1 MTHLDRK
8 THILHPPT
16 KFKIRVKGHLGTQWQ
31 AWFESLDITTLPNGD
46 TVISG
51 PLVDQAALYG
61 VLKKVRNLGLPL
73 ISVNPIT
80 SKQDQTGKAKADDEN
95 RQP

>member
-1 MTHLDRK
+1 MTHKDQK
-8 THILHPPT
+8 APTPPLPT
-16 KFKIRVKGHLGTQWQ
+16 NFQIRVQGHLGPQWQ
-31 AWFESLDITTLPNGD
+31 AWFANGD

-73 ISVNPIT
+73 ISVNPI
-80 SKQDQTGKAKADDEN
+80 SLKQAQAGKDETN
-95 RQP
+95 DETRPP